1 MYSPPTF
8 DLPPRPIKCL
18 NAVQK
23 VCHVKMSINMKL
35 VLRNAYDG
43 GMKSRPS
50 FNEKIDSLLEE
61 EDRDEIANETGRNHL
76 WKLKVLY

>member
-1 MYSPPTF
+1 
-8 DLPPRPIKCL
+8 
-18 NAVQK
+18 
-23 VCHVKMSINMKL
+23 MSINMKL